1 MKLSVEELIRRLLNL
16 QHAQEH
22 TSIVLKVQVEMILQL
37 SSRGV

>member
-16 QHAQEH
+16 QHAQERR
-22 TSIVLKVQVEMILQL
+22 SIVLKVQVEMILQL